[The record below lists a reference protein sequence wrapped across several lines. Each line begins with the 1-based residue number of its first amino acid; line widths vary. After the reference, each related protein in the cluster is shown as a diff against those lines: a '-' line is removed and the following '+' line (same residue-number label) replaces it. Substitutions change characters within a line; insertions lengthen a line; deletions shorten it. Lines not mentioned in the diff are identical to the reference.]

1 MHDVTKVAIVGSG
14 PAGLTCAGDLARMG
28 YRVTVFESLHS
39 TGGVLRYGI
48 PEFRLPKAIL
58 DFEVESIKSL
68 GVEVKVNAL
77 IGGSYTLEDLFK
89 EGYKAVFIGTGAG
102 LPYFMG
108 VKGENLNG
116 VYSANEFLTR
126 VNLLKAYEFPEYD
139 TPVKIGKKIAVIGA
153 GNVSMDCARVSLRLG
168 AEESWIVYR
177 RSDAK
182 MPARAEEIENAKEEG
197 VKFSL
202 LTLPVEVLSDGKSG
216 VRALRCIKMKLG
228 EPDQSGR
235 KRPVPIEGSE
245 FDMDIDTVIVAI
257 GQGPNPLL
265 PRKTPD
271 LKVTSHGNIVADP
284 QTGKTSI
291 EGVYAGGD
299 IATGAATVIEAMG
312 AGKRAAR
319 AIDQYIK
326 KL

>member
-177 RSDAK
+177 RSDAE

-235 KRPVPIEGSE
+235 AVKTRNLEALVKR
-245 FDMDIDTVIVAI
+245 
-257 GQGPNPLL
+257 
-265 PRKTPD
+265 
-271 LKVTSHGNIVADP
+271 
-284 QTGKTSI
+284 
-291 EGVYAGGD
+291 
-299 IATGAATVIEAMG
+299 
-312 AGKRAAR
+312 
-319 AIDQYIK
+319 
-326 KL
+326 

>member
-168 AEESWIVYR
+168 AEESWIV
-177 RSDAK
+177 
-182 MPARAEEIENAKEEG
+182 
-197 VKFSL
+197 
-202 LTLPVEVLSDGKSG
+202 
-216 VRALRCIKMKLG
+216 
-228 EPDQSGR
+228 
-235 KRPVPIEGSE
+235 
-245 FDMDIDTVIVAI
+245 
-257 GQGPNPLL
+257 
-265 PRKTPD
+265 
-271 LKVTSHGNIVADP
+271 
-284 QTGKTSI
+284 
-291 EGVYAGGD
+291 
-299 IATGAATVIEAMG
+299 
-312 AGKRAAR
+312 
-319 AIDQYIK
+319 
-326 KL
+326 